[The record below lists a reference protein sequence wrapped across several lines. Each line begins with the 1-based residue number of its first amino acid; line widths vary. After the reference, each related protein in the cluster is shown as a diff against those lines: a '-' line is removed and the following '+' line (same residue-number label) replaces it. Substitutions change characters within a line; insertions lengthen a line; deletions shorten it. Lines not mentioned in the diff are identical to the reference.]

1 MNITNATQPGQQ
13 PPATQS
19 YKYYSEQELLNCLKG
34 EHMTVKAVLCLI
46 ESHFEKDKAIAELTQ
61 TVADLTKRIANL
73 EKKALQKP
81 GRPRREFYVNDK
93 LLDDDYLM
101 YLIDYG
107 YYDSISK
114 MEKDLGA
121 GKNQLRNRYNKA
133 KEKQRLERKVEG
145 YGNS

>member
-1 MNITNATQPGQQ
+1 MEITKTTQPGQQ
-13 PPATQS
+13 APATQS

-34 EHMTVKAVLCLI
+34 EHMTVKAVLSLI
-46 ESHFEKDKAIAELTQ
+46 ESNFKKDKAITELTQ

-114 MEKDLGA
+114 LEKELHA

-133 KEKQRLERKVEG
+133 KEQQQLERKVES

>member
-1 MNITNATQPGQQ
+1 MEITKTTQPGQQ
-13 PPATQS
+13 APATQS

-34 EHMTVKAVLCLI
+34 EHITVKAVLSLI
-46 ESHFEKDKAIAELTQ
+46 ESNFAKDKAIAELTQ
-61 TVADLTKRIANL
+61 SDADLTKRIANL

-133 KEKQRLERKVEG
+133 KEKQRLERKVES

>member
-1 MNITNATQPGQQ
+1 MEITKTAQPGQQ
-13 PPATQS
+13 VPATQS

-46 ESHFEKDKAIAELTQ
+46 ESHFEKDKRIAELTQ
-61 TVADLTKRIANL
+61 SVADLTKRITNL

-107 YYDSISK
+107 YYDNISK

-133 KEKQRLERKVEG
+133 KEKQRRKRR
-145 YGNS
+145 

>member
-1 MNITNATQPGQQ
+1 MEITKTTQPGQQ
-13 PPATQS
+13 APATQS

-34 EHMTVKAVLCLI
+34 EHMTVKAVLSLI
-46 ESHFEKDKAIAELTQ
+46 ESNFKKDKAITELTQ

-114 MEKDLGA
+114 LEKELHA

-133 KEKQRLERKVEG
+133 KEKQQLERKVES

>member
-1 MNITNATQPGQQ
+1 MPHRK
-13 PPATQS
+13 PFW
-19 YKYYSEQELLNCLKG
+19 KG
-34 EHMTVKAVLCLI
+34 EKIT
-46 ESHFEKDKAIAELTQ
+46 ELTQ
-61 TVADLTKRIANL
+61 SVADLIKWIAYL
-73 EKKALQKP
+73 EQKTLQKP
-81 GRPRREFYVNDK
+81 GRKRRDFYVNDK

-101 YLIDYG
+101 YFIDYG

-133 KEKQRLERKVEG
+133 KEKKQLERKVES